1 MSKFISLNEEIVR
14 QLSLMNFDRGL
25 TLQEQVTPSD
35 RLGKEGQFQPTKDI
49 INNQNYWL
57 NATPEQIANYVFKT
71 IQNEINSISTDE
83 EKIYYALKKLNFKA
97 YLLLLK
103 KVKKLGYTEIIPY
116 TDDEKYVNYN
126 SVIEWIQNE
135 EFQAGE
141 AGYEENKK
149 WLKKYVDILIKFG
162 DDPELMWSNFRK
174 FEDATGTPAVGG
186 GEWASD
192 VEASD
197 EQLAS
202 MAHIVLPLASIV
214 VSVVFPPTWVALGA
228 AALIELGDAALYLNV
243 DDEPYAAGLAAIFAF
258 VPFAQLKFLPAI
270 YKLGKEGVIRFIK
283 KLGLGKIDDLIK
295 EERQLYSEMI
305 ENYERLSNMAKLNIA
320 KKLTYLTL
328 KSAKSAKDFIAFTQK
343 LISKGVLNPE
353 SLGTTGLMIGGTFYT
368 WDALAKQMDICNP
381 SPLKM
386 LTASDWT
393 ILRKVGEAGKY
404 IQPFTTSCEVEAII
418 DKLNSVKTDNG
429 LFTELLTQAK
439 DKNYI
444 LSKKYSSSF
453 STDVLILQYILKKA
467 GYEKSIK
474 QPYYSI
480 KESKEKTTVLINN
493 ASIIKKVDF
502 YTSTGTLLKSVDNK
516 ENDTLTV
523 GLPITKGVVIMKMS
537 TIFGDEVRKFI
548 LGTGLSNK
556 IYNTSSTVIEPDY
569 GYFDSITEYLVKIYQ
584 KKNGLNSDGVVGED
598 TFNKLISDLKSK
610 RYGTIT
616 NYDSFDFDKIRV
628 DLIRKE
634 YDKYV
639 KEKDQLLLDDKKI
652 EEAYKEHQS
661 LVGQESKKIS
671 EGIKETNNLTDEEF
685 EDIFGKYGPK

>member
-1 MSKFISLNEEIVR
+1 MGKLISLNEEIVR

-25 TLQEQVTPSD
+25 TLQEQITHSD
-35 RLGKEGQFQPTKDI
+35 RLGKEGQFQPTKDS

-57 NATPEQIANYVFKT
+57 NATPEQISNTVFNT
-71 IQNEINSISTDE
+71 IKNEINSVSTDE
-83 EKIYYALKKLNFKA
+83 DKIYYALKKLNFKA

-103 KVKKLGYTEIIPY
+103 KVKKLGYETII
-116 TDDEKYVNYN
+116 D
-126 SVIEWIQNE
+126 WIQNE

-141 AGYEENKK
+141 IGYEENKK

-162 DDPELMWSNFRK
+162 DDPEGMWSNFRK
-174 FEDATGTPAVGG
+174 FEDAAGTPAVGG

-197 EQLAS
+197 EQLTSA
-202 MAHIVLPLASIV
+202 AHIFLPLASIV
-214 VSVVFPPTWVALGA
+214 VSLVFPPTWVALGV
-228 AALIELGDAALYLNV
+228 AALIELGDAALYMTV
-243 DDEPYAAGLAAIFAF
+243 DEDPYAAGLAAIFAF
-258 VPFAQLKFLPAI
+258 VPFAQLKFLPSL

-295 EERQLYSEMI
+295 EERQLYNEMV
-305 ENYERLSNMAKLNIA
+305 ENYEKLSRMAKLNMA

-328 KSAKSAKDFIAFTQK
+328 KSAKTAKDYISFLQK
-343 LISKGVLNPE
+343 LVSKGLLEPE
-353 SLGTTGLMIGGTFYT
+353 SLGITGLLVGGTFYS
-368 WDALAKQMDICNP
+368 WDALAKQMDLCNP
-381 SPLKM
+381 APLKM
-386 LTASDWT
+386 LTASDWA
-393 ILRKVGEAGKY
+393 ILRKVGEAGNY
-404 IQPFTTSCEVEAII
+404 VQPFTTSCEVDAII
-418 DKLNSVKTDNG
+418 DKLNSIKTDNG

-444 LSKKYSSSF
+444 LGKKYSSSF
-453 STDVLILQYILKKA
+453 STDVLILQYILKKG

-493 ASIIKKVDF
+493 ASIIKKVAF

-516 ENDTLTV
+516 ENDTLTIS
-523 GLPITKGVVIMKMS
+523 LAITKGVVIMKMS
-537 TIFGDEVRKFI
+537 TVFGDEVRKFV

-556 IYNTSSTVIEPDY
+556 IYNTSSTAIEPNY

-584 KKNGLNSDGVVGED
+584 KKNGLNSDGVVGND
-598 TFNKLISDLKSK
+598 TLNKLISDLKSK
-610 RYGTIT
+610 KYGTIP

-652 EEAYKEHQS
+652 EEAYKKHQS
-661 LVGQESKKIS
+661 LVDQESKKIS
-671 EGIKETNNLTDEEF
+671 DGIKETNNLTDEEF
-685 EDIFGKYGPK
+685 EDIFGKYVPK

>member
-1 MSKFISLNEEIVR
+1 MGKLISLNEEIVR

-25 TLQEQVTPSD
+25 TLQEQITHSD
-35 RLGKEGQFQPTKDI
+35 RLGKEGQFQPTKDS

-57 NATPEQIANYVFKT
+57 NATPEQISNTVFNT
-71 IQNEINSISTDE
+71 IKNEINSVSTDE
-83 EKIYYALKKLNFKA
+83 DKIYYALKKLNFKT

-103 KVKKLGYTEIIPY
+103 KVKKLGYKTII
-116 TDDEKYVNYN
+116 D
-126 SVIEWIQNE
+126 WIQNE

-141 AGYEENKK
+141 IGYEENKK

-162 DDPELMWSNFRK
+162 DDPEGMWSNFRK
-174 FEDATGTPAVGG
+174 FEDAAGTPAVGG

-197 EQLAS
+197 EQLTSA
-202 MAHIVLPLASIV
+202 AHIFLPLASIV
-214 VSVVFPPTWVALGA
+214 VSLVFPPTWVALGV
-228 AALIELGDAALYLNV
+228 AALIELGDAALYMTV
-243 DDEPYAAGLAAIFAF
+243 DEDPYAAGLAAIFAF
-258 VPFAQLKFLPAI
+258 VPFAQLKFLPSL

-295 EERQLYSEMI
+295 EERQLYNEMV
-305 ENYERLSNMAKLNIA
+305 ENYEKLSRMAKLNMA

-328 KSAKSAKDFIAFTQK
+328 KSAKTAKDYISFLQK
-343 LISKGVLNPE
+343 LVSKGLLEPE
-353 SLGTTGLMIGGTFYT
+353 SLGITGLLVGGTFYS
-368 WDALAKQMDICNP
+368 WDALAKQMDLCNP
-381 SPLKM
+381 APLKM
-386 LTASDWT
+386 LTASDWA
-393 ILRKVGEAGKY
+393 ILRKVGEAGNY
-404 IQPFTTSCEVEAII
+404 VQPFTTSCEVDAII
-418 DKLNSVKTDNG
+418 DKLNSIKTDNG

-444 LSKKYSSSF
+444 LGKKYSSSF
-453 STDVLILQYILKKA
+453 STDVLILQYILKKG

-493 ASIIKKVDF
+493 ASIIKKVAF

-516 ENDTLTV
+516 ENDTLTIS
-523 GLPITKGVVIMKMS
+523 LAITKGVVIMKMS
-537 TIFGDEVRKFI
+537 TVFGDEVRKFV

-556 IYNTSSTVIEPDY
+556 IYNTSSTAIEPNY

-584 KKNGLNSDGVVGED
+584 KKNGLNSDGVVGND
-598 TFNKLISDLKSK
+598 TLNKLISDLKSK
-610 RYGTIT
+610 KYGTIP

-652 EEAYKEHQS
+652 EEAYKKHQS
-661 LVGQESKKIS
+661 LVDQESKKIS
-671 EGIKETNNLTDEEF
+671 DGIKETNNLTDEEF
-685 EDIFGKYGPK
+685 EDIFGKYVPK